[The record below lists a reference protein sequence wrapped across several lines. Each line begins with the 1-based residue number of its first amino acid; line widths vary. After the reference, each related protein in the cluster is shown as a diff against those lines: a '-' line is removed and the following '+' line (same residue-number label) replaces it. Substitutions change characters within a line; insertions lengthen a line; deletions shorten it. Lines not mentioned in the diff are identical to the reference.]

1 MAFEVKTYQFNKK
14 VNSTKRPA
22 AGTELATYDA
32 TVLKDQC
39 SILTPAI
46 KLNIGT
52 TTATIPNY
60 VYIPIW
66 DRYYYVTDI
75 QWDRGIWTLQLKVD
89 SLASWRTSIGS
100 QSLYV
105 TRAAA
110 EFDGKIMDNL
120 YPAKST
126 PRYQNIIKETFWETA
141 DITQGMFVVGVA
153 GQNTTYY
160 QFTYDALQLFLQYI
174 LGELY
179 AFELTNSW
187 STVYTSLNWEAN
199 PLQYIVSINWF
210 PFLAPP
216 LSDTDT
222 IRVGYVDVPCVCGK
236 VAGSGLVFFSHGI
249 IPPSHPQAATRGE
262 YLNSAPYSEYDL
274 FYPPFGQIQLDPTL
288 IANSN
293 SLDLLVG
300 VDLRTGKGTLSILD
314 NTNTVITSW
323 LHSQIALPYQT
334 TQIMTQGTF
343 DLSKTMGMVGS
354 MLPAMATGNTVGMA
368 TGLISGGISAVGDYA
383 RGKVPSAR
391 TLGSNGGMNS
401 LRGNISFQCEFKL
414 LVDESNQ
421 DRGRPLCK
429 VRTIN
434 TLSGYIMVSDA
445 DIEIAA
451 MEAEQQEIRN
461 YMEGGFFYE

>member
-32 TVLKDQC
+32 TILKDQC

-75 QWDRGIWTLQLKVD
+75 QWDKGIWTLQLKVD
-89 SLASWRTSIGS
+89 ALASWRTSIGS

-120 YPAKST
+120 YPAKSNPT
-126 PRYQNIIKETFWETA
+126 YTNIIQDSFWETSN
-141 DITQGMFVVGVA
+141 IENGMFVVGVA

-160 QFTYDALQLFLQYI
+160 RFGYAGLQLFLQYI

-179 AFELTNSW
+179 AADLTDNW
-187 STVYTSLNWEAN
+187 SLVYSSLNWEAN

-210 PFLAPP
+210 PFIT
-216 LSDTDT
+216 SVTGT
-222 IRVGYVDVPCVCGK
+222 SSIRVGYVDVPCVADE
-236 VAGSGLVFFSHGI
+236 VTGSGLVFFSHTI
-249 IPPSHPQAATRGE
+249 TPPSHPQAATRGE
-262 YLNSAPYSEYDL
+262 YLNNAPYSDYDL
-274 FYPPFGQIQLDPTL
+274 FYPPFGQLQIDPTL
-288 IANSN
+288 VANSD

-314 NTNTVITSW
+314 NTNTVLTSW
-323 LHSQIALPYQT
+323 THAQVSLPYQT

-343 DLSKTMGMVGS
+343 DLSKSVGMIGS

-391 TLGSNGGMNS
+391 TIGSNGGMNS
-401 LRGNISFQCEFKL
+401 LRGSVSFQCEFKL

-451 MEAEQQEIRN
+451 MEAEQQEIRS

>member
-22 AGTELATYDA
+22 NGTELATYDA

-39 SILTPAI
+39 SILAPTI

-66 DRYYYVTDI
+66 DRYYFVTDI
-75 QWDRGIWTLQLKVD
+75 RWERGIWTLSLKVD
-89 SLASWRTSIGS
+89 ALASWKTSIGA

-105 TRAAA
+105 TRAASQY
-110 EFDGKIMDNL
+110 DGKVMDNL
-120 YPAKST
+120 YPAKSQPT
-126 PRYQNIIKETFWETA
+126 YTNIIMDSAWNTT
-141 DITQGMFVVGVA
+141 DLTTGTFVVGIA
-153 GQNTTYY
+153 GQSTTYY
-160 QFTYDALQLFLQYI
+160 KFGYDALQLFLQYI
-174 LGELY
+174 LGPLY
-179 AFELTNSW
+179 ADDLVGLW
-187 STVYTSLNWEAN
+187 ATVYSELQWQAN

-210 PFLAPP
+210 PFIATP
-216 LSDTDT
+216 LTGTSTV
-222 IRVGYVDVPCVCGK
+222 RVGYVDVPTVCSE
-236 VAGSGLVFFSHGI
+236 VSGSGLVFFSHTVT
-249 IPPSHPQAATRGE
+249 PPEHPQAASRGE
-262 YLNSAPYSEYDL
+262 FLNGAPYSSYDL
-274 FYPPFGQIQLDPTL
+274 FYPPFGQIDLDATL
-288 IANSN
+288 LANSN
-293 SLDLLVG
+293 SIDLLVG
-300 VDLRTGKGTLSILD
+300 VDLRTGKGTLSVLD

-323 LHSQIALPYQT
+323 LHSQVSIPYQT
-334 TQIMTQGTF
+334 TQIGTQGTF
-343 DLSKTMGMVGS
+343 DISKALGMAGS
-354 MLPAMATGNTVGMA
+354 MIPAMASANVSGMA
-368 TGLISGGISAVGDYA
+368 SGLISGGVSAVGDYA

-401 LRGNISFQCEFKL
+401 LRGSVTLQCEFKL

>member
-14 VNSTKRPA
+14 VNSTKRPV
-22 AGTELATYDA
+22 AGSELATYDA

-39 SILTPAI
+39 SILTPTI

-52 TTATIPNY
+52 TAATIPNY

-66 DRYYYVTDI
+66 NRYYYVTDI
-75 QWDRGIWTLQLKVD
+75 HWDKGIWTLQLKVD
-89 SLASWRTSIGS
+89 ALASWRTSIGT

-126 PRYQNIIKETFWETA
+126 PTYKQIIKETFWETT
-141 DITQGMFVVGVA
+141 DFTLGTFVVGVA

-160 QFTYDALQLFLQYI
+160 TFTYFRLQLFLQYI
-174 LGELY
+174 LGESY
-179 AFELTNSW
+179 ASELTDSW

-210 PFLAPP
+210 PFQYVGNII
-216 LSDTDT
+216 ST
-222 IRVGYVDVPCVCGK
+222 IRVGYVDVPVTAGE
-236 VAGSGLVFFSHGI
+236 VLGSGLVFFSHEI
-249 IPPSHPQAATRGE
+249 FPPTHPQAATRGE

-288 IANSN
+288 MANTD

-314 NTNTVITSW
+314 NTNTVLTSW
-323 LHSQIALPYQT
+323 LHAQIALPYQT

-343 DLSKTMGMVGS
+343 DMSKTVGLVGS
-354 MLPAMATGNTVGMA
+354 MLPAMAIGDVAGMA
-368 TGLISGGISAVGDYA
+368 TGLISGGISAIGDYA

-401 LRGNISFQCEFKL
+401 LRGSIAFQCEYKL
-414 LVDESNQ
+414 LADESNQ

>member
-75 QWDRGIWTLQLKVD
+75 QWDKGIWTLQLKVD
-89 SLASWRTSIGS
+89 ALASWRTSIGS

-110 EFDGKIMDNL
+110 ASNGKIMDNL
-120 YPAKST
+120 YPAISKPTYTNVINDS
-126 PRYQNIIKETFWETA
+126 FWETTDLTA
-141 DITQGMFVVGVA
+141 GMFVVGVA

-160 QFTYDALQLFLQYI
+160 KFGYAGLQLFLQYI
-174 LGELY
+174 LGDLY
-179 AFELTNSW
+179 AQDLTDNW
-187 STVYTSLNWEAN
+187 ALVFTELNWEAN

-210 PFLAPP
+210 PFLTTV
-216 LSDTDT
+216 SGTSSV
-222 IRVGYVDVPCVCGK
+222 RVGYVDVPCVCDE
-236 VAGSGLVFFSHGI
+236 VTGSGLVFFSHTVT
-249 IPPSHPQAATRGE
+249 PPEHPQAATRGE
-262 YLNSAPYSEYDL
+262 FLNNAPYSSYDL
-274 FYPPFGQIQLDPTL
+274 FYPPFGQIELDPTL
-288 IANSN
+288 VANSD
-293 SLDLLVG
+293 SLDFLVG
-300 VDLRTGKGTLSILD
+300 VDLRTGKGTLSVLD

-323 LHSQIALPYQT
+323 MHAQVSLPYQT

-343 DLSKTMGMVGS
+343 DLSKAVGMAGNMV
-354 MLPAMATGNTVGMA
+354 PAMATGNAAAAGA
-368 TGLISGGISAVGDYA
+368 GLISGGLSALGDYA
-383 RGKVPSAR
+383 RGKIPSAR
-391 TLGSNGGMNS
+391 TIGSNGGMNA
-401 LRGNISFQCEFKL
+401 LRGSVSLQCEFKE
-414 LVDESNQ
+414 LVNEDIQN
-421 DRGRPLCK
+421 RGRPLCE

-434 TLSGYIMVSDA
+434 TLSGYILVSDA
-445 DIEIAA
+445 DIEIPA